1 MELKEIIQK
10 ADALKME
17 LDQLRPI
24 REDHLNRLN
33 QKLKIE
39 WNYHSNSME
48 GNTLSMSETRSFIL
62 WGITAKGK
70 PFRDYL
76 EMKGHHEAL
85 NKLFSIVQK
94 DINITENLIKEFHKM
109 VLVKPF
115 ADSDAEVN
123 PGEWKTIPN
132 YLYSPVGERIDFM
145 PPEDVPQKMN
155 DLINWLNNHISPPK
169 RKKKK
174 YDLHPLLI
182 AAGFHVQFLR
192 IHPFGDGNGRM
203 ARIMTNLIL
212 MLCGYTPAII
222 KLDDRLAYYT
232 SINISSLDEPETL
245 AGFLGKA
252 TIATLEL
259 AIQAAKGESIEDEVD
274 MEAEL
279 KRLEEKLR
287 GKQTEDDSPIS

>member
-10 ADALKME
+10 LDTLKLE
-17 LDQLRPI
+17 LDELRPI

-33 QKLKIE
+33 QKLKLD

-48 GNTLSMSETRSFIL
+48 GNTLTMSETKSFIL

-76 EMKGHHEAL
+76 EMQGHHEAL
-85 NKLFSIVQK
+85 NKLFSIVQQ
-94 DINITENLIKEFHKM
+94 DIKVTENVIKEFHKLI
-109 VLVKPF
+109 LVKPY

-132 YLYSPVGERIDFM
+132 YLYSPVGERIDFL
-145 PPEDVPQKMN
+145 PPEEVPQKMN
-155 DLINWLNNHISPPK
+155 ELINWLNNHISPPK

-222 KLDDRLAYYT
+222 KLDERYNYYT
-232 SINISSLDEPETL
+232 AINISSLDEPETL
-245 AGFLGKA
+245 AIFLGKA
-252 TIATLEL
+252 TIESMELTLK
-259 AIQAAKGESIEDEVD
+259 AAKGESIEEEKDID
-274 MEAEL
+274 AEL
-279 KRLEEKLR
+279 KKLDKKIN
-287 GKQTEDDSPIS
+287 GQAGNDPV